1 MTDPHQLSLHA
12 LSGLIGSR
20 QISALELTDALIERC
35 NAMASTSAM
44 ITPTFEIARDAAR
57 LRDAELAQGIS
68 RGPMHG
74 IPLGLKDAF
83 AVQGVP
89 TKLCGRTIPDTS
101 ADVWHAL
108 DAAGMALLGKLHCAE
123 FCLGAP
129 GAQDMM
135 PFARNPFDPARS
147 PGASSSGSAV
157 ALATGMVPAALG
169 TDTGGSIRIPAA
181 FCGVVGLKPTGGLL
195 SAKGIFPLAPALDQA
210 GPMARDSRDCAMLM
224 DALLS
229 GSSPSESFADAL
241 TERLDG
247 VRIGYVA
254 EFGADAGASPEQRTA
269 VAQALNV
276 LTDLGATVEE
286 VALPPL
292 QVFTDC
298 FLPLMLSEAY
308 ALHAH
313 AVIYD
318 VDMSANTRVRLQG
331 GAQIDADSV
340 KRAKTQRAH
349 LEQMVTPIWTR
360 IDALVFEVVP
370 GDPPL
375 IETIHTLDYLKA
387 PMLAVP
393 ANLLNTPSLAVR
405 CGTSQA
411 GLPIG
416 LQILGPRYEDRT
428 VLRIG
433 HAYEQ
438 ASGHTGKPVE
448 PVQ

>member
-1 MTDPHQLSLHA
+1 MTDLHQLGLYE

-20 QISALELTDALIERC
+20 QISALELIDALIARC
-35 NAMASTSAM
+35 DAMASTHAM
-44 ITPTFEIARDAAR
+44 ITPTYDVAREAAR
-57 LRDAELAQGIS
+57 LRDAELAQGTS
-68 RGPMHG
+68 RGPLHG
-74 IPLGLKDAF
+74 IPVGLKDAF
-83 AVQGVP
+83 TVRSVP
-89 TKLCGRTIPDTS
+89 TKLCGRFTPDTS
-101 ADVWHAL
+101 ADVWSAL
-108 DAAGMALLGKLHCAE
+108 EASGMTLLGKLHCAE
-123 FCLGAP
+123 YCLGAP

-135 PFARNPFDPARS
+135 PFARNPFDSSRS

-169 TDTGGSIRIPAA
+169 TDTGGSIRIPSA

-195 SAKGIFPLAPALDQA
+195 STKGVFPLAPSLDQA
-210 GPMARDSRDCAMLM
+210 GPMARNSRDCAMLM
-224 DALLS
+224 DALLH
-229 GSSPSESFADAL
+229 GSSPSATFADAL

-247 VRIGYVA
+247 VRVGYVSQ
-254 EFGADAGASPEQRTA
+254 FGVDAGASPEQRTA
-269 VAQALNV
+269 VALALNV
-276 LTDLGATVEE
+276 LTDLGAKVEE
-286 VALPPL
+286 MVLPPL
-292 QVFTDC
+292 QDFTDC

-308 ALHAH
+308 TLHAD
-313 AVIYD
+313 AVLHD
-318 VDMSANTRVRLQG
+318 ADMSRNTRVRLQG

-340 KRAKTQRAH
+340 KRAKMRLAH
-349 LEQMVTPIWTR
+349 LEHMVAPIWTR

-375 IETIHTLDYLKA
+375 IETIHPLDYLKA

-393 ANLLNTPSLAVR
+393 ANLLNTPSLAIR

-416 LQILGPRYEDRT
+416 LQILGPRFGDRT

-438 ASGHTGKPVE
+438 AVGHSGKPVE